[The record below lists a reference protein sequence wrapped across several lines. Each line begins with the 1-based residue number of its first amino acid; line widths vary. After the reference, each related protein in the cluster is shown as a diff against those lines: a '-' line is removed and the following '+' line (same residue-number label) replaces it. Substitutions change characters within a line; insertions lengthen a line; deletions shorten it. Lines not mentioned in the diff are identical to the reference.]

1 MTSSRLVVIPTR
13 RAHSNHEQVAR
24 SIGIDIIA
32 GRFAEGARLPGDAEL
47 TASFGVSRP
56 VLRESV
62 KTLVAKGLLT
72 TKARVGTVVRER
84 GAWNMFDADVL
95 AWHLDVG
102 IDRRFLSD
110 LAEIRLAVEPRAAA
124 LAATRRT
131 EADVAELRRA
141 FAVMQQAPSDSDA
154 FTDGDLALH
163 IAVAKASGNPFMRS
177 VDAVIAAALRASF
190 LLSAPVDP
198 DDRSTVLDWHQRI
211 VDSIAAGDSRTA
223 AEAMTA
229 VIFNGMRRHGA
240 SPVDS
245 TLLDPATPG
254 DDDRPRDDNK
264 KGAK

>member
-1 MTSSRLVVIPTR
+1 MSSRLVVIPTR

-24 SIGIDIIA
+24 SIGIDIIT
-32 GRFAEGARLPGDAEL
+32 GRYAEGTRLPGDAEL

-110 LAEIRLAVEPRAAA
+110 LAEIRLAIEPRAAA

-131 EADVAELRRA
+131 DADIAELRRA
-141 FAVMQQAPSDSDA
+141 FEIMQRAPSDSDA

-163 IAVAKASGNPFMRS
+163 IAVANASGNPFMRS

-198 DDRSTVLDWHQRI
+198 DDRDTVLSWHQRI
-211 VDSIAAGDSRTA
+211 VDAIADGDSRA
-223 AEAMTA
+223 ANEAMTA

-240 SPVDS
+240 SS
-245 TLLDPATPG
+245 LDPTLHDPAAGTG
-254 DDDRPRDDNK
+254 KDNK
-264 KGAK
+264 EKR

>member
-1 MTSSRLVVIPTR
+1 MNSRLVIIPTR

-32 GRFAEGARLPGDAEL
+32 NRYHEGARLPGDAEL
-47 TASFGVSRP
+47 TALFGVSRP

-72 TKARVGTVVRER
+72 TKARVGTLVRER

-110 LAEIRLAVEPRAAA
+110 LAEIRLAIEPRAAA
-124 LAATRRT
+124 LAATRRS
-131 EADVAELRRA
+131 EADLAELRRA
-141 FAVMQQAPSDSDA
+141 FGIMEQAPSDSDA

-163 IAVAKASGNPFMRS
+163 IAVANASGNPFMRS
-177 VDAVIAAALRASF
+177 ADAVIAAALRASF

-198 DDRSTVLDWHQRI
+198 SDRDTVLSWHRRI
-211 VDSIAAGDSRTA
+211 VEAIAEGNPTA
-223 AEAMTA
+223 ANEAMTA

-240 SPVDS
+240 SSVDP
-245 TLLDPATPG
+245 TLHDPAGPDDG
-254 DDDRPRDDNK
+254 DSKDK
-264 KGAK
+264 